1 MRTIAPSK
9 SLQMYVGGWGM
20 DPMNTPDHSDA
31 LPVMSSGCNRLRSAR
46 APCSAPLLS
55 SKHTELL
62 RALTAYSSASMSTGR
77 PRGHH
82 DHSQRLEVALVYYRR
97 RGVKALPSGL
107 QRPSASVTA
116 VCWWRL
122 AGSTAPYDSS
132 HKGKSGPPSR
142 PPPLSL
148 GSVHQLTKT
157 QATVHKATDP
167 NRLAAVDVCNAH
179 ATAWDAKSAHI

>member
-1 MRTIAPSK
+1 
-9 SLQMYVGGWGM
+9 M
-20 DPMNTPDHSDA
+20 DPMNTPDQSNA
-31 LPVMSSGCNRLRSAR
+31 LPVISSGCNRLRSAR

-148 GSVHQLTKT
+148 GSVHSPTHQDAGYST
-157 QATVHKATDP
+157 QGYRSEPPPWLLLMCVMHT
-167 NRLAAVDVCNAH
+167 RLPGTPRARIS
-179 ATAWDAKSAHI
+179 KPAHI

>member
-1 MRTIAPSK
+1 
-9 SLQMYVGGWGM
+9 M

-31 LPVMSSGCNRLRSAR
+31 LPVISSGCNRLRSAR

-122 AGSTAPYDSS
+122 AGSTAPYDGS
-132 HKGKSGPPSR
+132 HTERHLRYRETLFQLSWRDQPSQWFVRMAQAVFHSTGSAGASR
-142 PPPLSL
+142 PGQLAHTPSVRTTRANTESLVSWRQKPPQS
-148 GSVHQLTKT
+148 
-157 QATVHKATDP
+157 
-167 NRLAAVDVCNAH
+167 
-179 ATAWDAKSAHI
+179 